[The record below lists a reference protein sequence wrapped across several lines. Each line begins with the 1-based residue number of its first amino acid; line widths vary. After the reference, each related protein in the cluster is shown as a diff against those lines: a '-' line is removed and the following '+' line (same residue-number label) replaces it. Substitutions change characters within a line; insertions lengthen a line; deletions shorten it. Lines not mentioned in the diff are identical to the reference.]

1 MLWSE
6 FYDGFW
12 DWSDSTRKSRIS
24 SLEDIGSGDEVVDAI
39 YEIEDPKIRTQLIRK
54 AIKLGAK
61 FTTDDFQNLEGELP
75 IEVYEELGRYAGFD
89 ADNPTYDKSDTSWSH
104 FYDNFTEWDPD
115 TQTATINDLQQMGK
129 HDEVVDAI
137 LILEDKEQRAIL
149 TRKAIAFKVKFTH
162 EDFENL
168 QDELPAEVYR
178 ELAAY
183 TGHSVDCPDYD
194 KDNHTWKYFYE
205 NCGGWT
211 EQIQLGAIASLK
223 TIGSQKQVMEAILE
237 LETEAPKIALVE
249 LAIKRNVVFSRD
261 SLQELDGSLPDEVF
275 QRILRIADVPEDDLY
290 FDEDNIDWDDFYGS
304 YSDWNDEVL
313 LRRIKKLRSFGPSEE
328 VADAVQCM
336 PNAEA
341 EDLLYKKA
349 VAAGVRFNDD
359 EMLAMGNLV
368 DVLKRAINN
377 LDVPSTPRK
386 TVGAPIQ
393 QKVVTPTPGRTYMGL
408 ENTVVDIQILNVED
422 HGSNVLVNYTKVFGN
437 GSKKT
442 CRTHVRD
449 LGGYYRFFSA
459 KPIVTAECLGKVYL
473 GLIKSD
479 VRILFI
485 VKLNDGSAE
494 LIQAK
499 EGSEASLKLLQLS
512 EDTANGTVSAPVSP
526 PPAQTRNVE
535 PYQLKKN
542 ELPQGSYLV
551 GRDIPAGTYDFF
563 VVYGNGGSFDIAK
576 YDSKGEIING
586 TWTSF
591 WVGLKEDYEKRELI
605 HISCQEGYTIKI
617 KGSVI
622 LKIARSQSV
631 KIDL

>member
-1 MLWSE
+1 MS
-6 FYDGFW
+6 
-12 DWSDSTRKSRIS
+12 
-24 SLEDIGSGDEVVDAI
+24 
-39 YEIEDPKIRTQLIRK
+39 
-54 AIKLGAK
+54 
-61 FTTDDFQNLEGELP
+61 
-75 IEVYEELGRYAGFD
+75 
-89 ADNPTYDKSDTSWSH
+89 
-104 FYDNFTEWDPD
+104 
-115 TQTATINDLQQMGK
+115 
-129 HDEVVDAI
+129 
-137 LILEDKEQRAIL
+137 
-149 TRKAIAFKVKFTH
+149 
-162 EDFENL
+162 
-168 QDELPAEVYR
+168 
-178 ELAAY
+178 
-183 TGHSVDCPDYD
+183 
-194 KDNHTWKYFYE
+194 
-205 NCGGWT
+205 
-211 EQIQLGAIASLK
+211 
-223 TIGSQKQVMEAILE
+223 
-237 LETEAPKIALVE
+237 
-249 LAIKRNVVFSRD
+249 
-261 SLQELDGSLPDEVF
+261 
-275 QRILRIADVPEDDLY
+275 
-290 FDEDNIDWDDFYGS
+290 
-304 YSDWNDEVL
+304 
-313 LRRIKKLRSFGPSEE
+313 
-328 VADAVQCM
+328 
-336 PNAEA
+336 
-341 EDLLYKKA
+341 
-349 VAAGVRFNDD
+349 
-359 EMLAMGNLV
+359 
-368 DVLKRAINN
+368 
-377 LDVPSTPRK
+377 
-386 TVGAPIQ
+386 
-393 QKVVTPTPGRTYMGL
+393 L

-422 HGSNVLVNYTKVFGN
+422 HGSNVLVNYAKVFGN

-512 EDTANGTVSAPVSP
+512 EDTANGTVSAPVPP